1 MEDGVVLLHG
11 ILRTPLS
18 MVGFARFFKKWGF
31 RVLNLGYPSRKHDLA
46 VLLNGIHDPIQ
57 RFRETFSGKIHFVG
71 YSMGGLLVR
80 AYLNR
85 YGIRGL
91 GRVVLIGTPNGGSE
105 VADYLQNRFLYQWVF
120 GPAGQQLITDQRGF
134 QHLFSPLKAE
144 IGIIAGNKS
153 MPPFGFTMA
162 GTDNDGKV
170 SVVSTHLMEEKDH
183 LTLPTSHMGLLFHPK
198 VRAQMLAFIMRGTFD
213 RP

>member
-18 MVGFARFFKKWGF
+18 MVGFARFFKKRGV

-46 VLLNGIHDPIQ
+46 VLVNGIHDPIQ

-71 YSMGGLLVR
+71 YSMGGLLIR

-85 YGIRGL
+85 YGITGL

>member
-1 MEDGVVLLHG
+1 MEGGSVLLHG

-18 MVGFARFFKKWGF
+18 MVGFARFFKKRGF
-31 RVLNLGYPSRKHDLA
+31 HVLNLGYPSRKHDLA
-46 VLLNGIHDPIQ
+46 VLVNGIHDPIQ

-71 YSMGGLLVR
+71 YSMGGLLIR
-80 AYLNR
+80 AYLNL

-105 VADYLQNRFLYQWVF
+105 VADYLQKYPVYKWFF
-120 GPAGQQLITDQRGF
+120 GPAGQQLITDQRGVAD
-134 QHLFSPLKAE
+134 LFAPINAD

-162 GTDNDGKV
+162 GRENDGTV
-170 SVVSTHLMEEKDH
+170 SVASTHLMWEKDH
-183 LTLPTSHMGLLFHPK
+183 LTLPCSHEGLLTSPS
-198 VRAQMLAFIMRGTFD
+198 VREQTLSFLKNGYFAKS
-213 RP
+213 

>member
-1 MEDGVVLLHG
+1 MQDGVLILHG

-18 MVGFARFFKKWGF
+18 MGAFERFFKKRGF
-31 RVLNLGYPSRKHDLA
+31 CVLNLPYPSRHHDLSA
-46 VLLNGIHDPIQ
+46 LVDIIHAPIQ
-57 RFRETFSGKIHFVG
+57 KFRETFDGKLHCVG
-71 YSMGGLLVR
+71 YSMGGLLMR

-105 VADYLQNRFLYQWVF
+105 VADYLQNRLLYQWVF
-120 GPAGQQLITDQRGF
+120 GPAGQNLITDQTGF
-134 QHLFSPLKAE
+134 QHLFAPLKAE
-144 IGIIAGNKS
+144 VGIIAGNQS
-153 MPPFGFTMA
+153 SPPFGFTMA
-162 GTDNDGKV
+162 GRDNDGKV
-170 SVVSTHLMEEKDH
+170 TVDSTHLREEKDH

-198 VRAQMLAFIMRGTFD
+198 VRAQTLAFIRNGTFD

>member
-46 VLLNGIHDPIQ
+46 VLVNGIHDPIQ

-71 YSMGGLLVR
+71 YSMGGLLIR
-80 AYLNR
+80 AYGHR
-85 YGIRGL
+85 YHPVGL
-91 GRVVLIGTPNGGSE
+91 GRIVLIGTPNGGSE
-105 VADYLQNRFLYQWVF
+105 VADYLQKYPVYKWVF

-144 IGIIAGNKS
+144 VGIIAGNKS
-153 MPPFGFTMA
+153 MPPFGFIMA
-162 GTDNDGKV
+162 GRENDGTV
-170 SVVSTHLMEEKDH
+170 SVANTHLVGEKDH
-183 LTLPTSHMGLLFHPK
+183 LTLPYPHEGLLTSRS
-198 VRAQMLAFIMRGTFD
+198 VREQALSFLRNGYFAKS
-213 RP
+213 

>member
-18 MVGFARFFKKWGF
+18 MVGFARFFKKRGF

>member
-18 MVGFARFFKKWGF
+18 MVGFARFFKKRGF
-31 RVLNLGYPSRKHDLA
+31 CVLNLGYPSRKHDLA
-46 VLLNGIHDPIQ
+46 GLVNGIHDPIQ
-57 RFRETFSGKIHFVG
+57 RFRKTFSGKIYFVG

-144 IGIIAGNKS
+144 VGIIAGNKS

-162 GTDNDGKV
+162 GRENDGTV
-170 SVVSTHLMEEKDH
+170 SVANTHLVGEKDH
-183 LTLPTSHMGLLFHPK
+183 LTLPYPHEGLLTSRS
-198 VRAQMLAFIMRGTFD
+198 VREQTLSFLRNGYFAKS
-213 RP
+213 